1 MSNKFAEGLI
11 KRYKTFTDGNI
22 HVFYFQRLSN
32 EFIYFH
38 YKLVKSSMF
47 RVLFQELREQSLNW
61 QDPWEEENG
70 EAEEKTGKEKAKHST
85 IY

>member
-1 MSNKFAEGLI
+1 
-11 KRYKTFTDGNI
+11 
-22 HVFYFQRLSN
+22 
-32 EFIYFH
+32 
-38 YKLVKSSMF
+38 MF